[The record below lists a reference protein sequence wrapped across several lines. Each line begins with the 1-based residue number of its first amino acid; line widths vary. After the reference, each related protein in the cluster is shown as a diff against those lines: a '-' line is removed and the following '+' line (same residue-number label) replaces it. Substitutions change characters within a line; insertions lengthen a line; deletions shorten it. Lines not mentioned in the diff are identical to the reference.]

1 MQEILIWPYCEPLM
15 FNIYV
20 SRGSISI
27 YFQSKVMEIKG
38 AAAIGVLIIKT
49 ACRCREL
56 QHLYAIR
63 AI

>member
-1 MQEILIWPYCEPLM
+1 M
-15 FNIYV
+15 FL
-20 SRGSISI
+20 GSISI

-49 ACRCREL
+49 ACRCREH
-56 QHLYAIR
+56 QHLYGPR